1 MLGAA
6 VAVLSTLLALVLGV
20 AGIAKLVDP
29 AGTRQTLRAFGVP
42 APIDA
47 PGAFLLPLAELLIA
61 GALLL
66 PVGKRW
72 PATGGLLLLAV
83 VSAGVMNSLVHGR
96 RPDCNCFGRLG
107 AAPVGWRTLARNG
120 ALAGAA
126 VVLVAA
132 PDERA
137 GQTVAALQLAAFALL
152 TGALVLA
159 VGARASGYSLGPL
172 EERLGERRVLG
183 PSVRLATRASQLLG
197 VREGGPPR
205 GLPVGAP
212 APNLFVRGRDGR
224 NINLASLVANGHPA
238 VLVFSDPG
246 CRPCVSMAPSLARW
260 QAQHRPWLTIAVITA
275 GEAAAAQQGPANNVL
290 TQTDHEVSAAFDATV
305 MPSAVLVTPEG
316 TIGSPLAIG
325 EPSIAALIES
335 AEARRLDG

>member
-1 MLGAA
+1 MLSATD
-6 VAVLSTLLALVLGV
+6 AVLSTLLALVLGI

-29 AGTRQTLRAFGVP
+29 AGTRRTLRAFGVP
-42 APIDA
+42 GPIDVL
-47 PGAFLLPLAELLIA
+47 GALLLPLTELLVA
-61 GALLL
+61 GALLV

-72 PATGGLLLLAV
+72 PAAGGLLLLV
-83 VSAGVMNSLVHGR
+83 IVSGGVANSLVHGR
-96 RPDCNCFGRLG
+96 RPACNCFGRLG
-107 AAPVGWRTLARNG
+107 AAPIGWRTLARNG
-120 ALAGAA
+120 GLAGAA
-126 VVLVAA
+126 LVLVVA
-132 PDERA
+132 PDEPVSR
-137 GQTVAALQLAAFALL
+137 TIAALQLTAFALL

-159 VGARASGYSLGPL
+159 VGARAAGYSLGPL

-183 PSVRLATRASQLLG
+183 PSVRLAARVSQLLG
-197 VREGGPPR
+197 VRDGGTPR

-212 APNLFVRGRDGR
+212 APNLVVRGRDGR
-224 NINLASLVANGHPA
+224 HVDLASLVADGHPA

-260 QAQHRPWLTIAVITA
+260 QAQHRRWLTIAVITA
-275 GEAAAAQQGPANNVL
+275 AESAAAQHGPANNVL

-335 AEARRLDG
+335 AHTRRLDR